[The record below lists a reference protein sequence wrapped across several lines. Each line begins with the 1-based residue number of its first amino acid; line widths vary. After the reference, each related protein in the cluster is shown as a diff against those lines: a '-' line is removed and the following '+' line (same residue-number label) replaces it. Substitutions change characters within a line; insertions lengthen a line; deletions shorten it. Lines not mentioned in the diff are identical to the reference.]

1 MQCPGSACLL
11 PLSMCTLQSID
22 VQSLWV
28 HIEIA
33 QYGCPDCQ
41 HNNKKYYAKPE
52 KFSTTKPNARRCN
65 DILGVVVLSVIIK

>member
-11 PLSMCTLQSID
+11 PLSMCTLQY
-22 VQSLWV
+22 LWV

-41 HNNKKYYAKPE
+41 HNNKKCYAKHE
-52 KFSTTKPNARRCN
+52 KFSTTKLNARRCN
-65 DILGVVVLSVIIK
+65 DILGVVGLSVIIK